1 LIRRALF
8 TTVVGALLVLLSG
21 VLFLV
26 FRAVVLAPETPRP
39 GGTYTEGIVG
49 ALGPINPLSAS
60 GAASSS
66 DINALLFEP
75 LVRVLPTGGTEPL
88 LASRWEVSLD
98 QRSYQ
103 FTIRQNARWS
113 DGSPVQADDVVFTV
127 RTVQDAQFPGSLL
140 NASWKDIIATALDSS
155 HVRFSLPGRNSSF
168 LASLELLDIIPAH
181 LLAGRPIADLASGSL
196 NVNPVGSGPF
206 RLVKKTPDGVIL
218 ERNPFGWRRPWLD
231 RIQVKS
237 FPSQQTALDALERG
251 QIDGIANLGPSG
263 VARASGKKRL
273 KVMSASTYQY
283 TELVFNLST
292 DVPYFQDRKVRQA
305 IAMSIDKNAVIHD
318 VLGGQGSVADGPI
331 PKAIAWAYDNAV
343 KAPAYDP
350 GGARQLLEQAGW
362 TLQDGLRT
370 RNGTNLAFELTV
382 SSDLQPYEAVAQKV
396 AADLS
401 KVGIAANV
409 HTVTTASL
417 IHDYLNA
424 RKFQMALTAF
434 DNGPDPD
441 VFTFWHSSQ
450 AHSGGFNFANMKRNV
465 FIDKDL
471 EDGRASLDIATRAK
485 AYNDLQELF
494 AQEVPAV
501 YLYSPTFFFVV
512 DQRIHGV
519 RLDSALEPDERY
531 AHVADWYIE
540 VGR

>member
-1 LIRRALF
+1 
-8 TTVVGALLVLLSG
+8 VV
-21 VLFLV
+21 
-26 FRAVVLAPETPRP
+26 
-39 GGTYTEGIVG
+39 
-49 ALGPINPLSAS
+49 
-60 GAASSS
+60 
-66 DINALLFEP
+66 
-75 LVRVLPTGGTEPL
+75 
-88 LASRWEVSLD
+88 
-98 QRSYQ
+98 
-103 FTIRQNARWS
+103 
-113 DGSPVQADDVVFTV
+113 ADDVVFTV

-140 NASWKDIIATALDSS
+140 TASWKDIIATALDSS
-155 HVRFSLPGRNSSF
+155 NVRFSLPGRNSSF
-168 LASLELLDIIPAH
+168 LASLELLDIIPSH
-181 LLAGRPIADLASGSL
+181 LLSGRPILDLASGSL
-196 NVNPVGSGPF
+196 NINPVGSGPF

-218 ERNPFGWRRPWLD
+218 ERNPFGWRKPWLD

-251 QIDGIANLGPSG
+251 QIDAIANLSPAGI
-263 VARASGKKRL
+263 ARASGKKRL

-283 TELVFNLST
+283 TELLFNLSS

-305 IAMSIDKNAVIHD
+305 IAMSIDKDALIRE
-318 VLGGQGSVADGPI
+318 VLGGQATVADGPI
-331 PKAIAWAYDNAV
+331 PRSIAWAYDNAV
-343 KAPAYDP
+343 RPPTYDP
-350 GGARQLLEQAGW
+350 GQALRLLEQAGW
-362 TLQDGLRT
+362 TVQDGLRT
-370 RNGTNLAFELTV
+370 RNGINLAFELAV
-382 SSDLQPYEAVAQKV
+382 SSDLPPYEAIARKV

-401 KVGIAANV
+401 KVGISASV
-409 HTVTTASL
+409 RPVSTASL
-417 IHDYLNA
+417 IHDALNP

-471 EDGRASLDIATRAK
+471 EDGRASLDTATRAK

-494 AQEVPAV
+494 VQEVPAV

-512 DQRIHGV
+512 DHRIHGV
-519 RLDSALEPDERY
+519 RLDTALEPDERY